1 MATPNPGTGIR
12 YAGRPRPTQSNF
24 ELYSWLFMRVS
35 GVVLW
40 ILVLGHLLIMH
51 VLNSVRD
58 IDYAF
63 VENRWA
69 NPLWRIW
76 DWTMLILALT
86 HGLNG
91 VRLMSDDYLRKRKH
105 RVIATILI
113 YVAAFAFI
121 LIGSITILMFRSPTG
136 M

>member
-69 NPLWRIW
+69 TPLRRIW
-76 DWTMLILALT
+76 DWTMLILALL